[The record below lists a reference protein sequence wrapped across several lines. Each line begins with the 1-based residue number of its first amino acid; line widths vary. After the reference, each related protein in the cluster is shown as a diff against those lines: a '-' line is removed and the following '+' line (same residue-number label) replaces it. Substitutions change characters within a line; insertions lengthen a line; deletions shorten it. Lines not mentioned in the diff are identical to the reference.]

1 MQAGVTVR
9 DYGQWTTNFPV
20 KQVTDGIQIKTVKDP
35 SLTPYVDKKYRGWDL
50 DYPDVD
56 RAKEFA
62 REWKEFDTDGKAPAI
77 SIVRMGNDHTKGMA
91 AGALTPFSFNA
102 DNDYGVGLLVDAV
115 SHSKLW
121 RSTAI
126 FIIEDDAQNG
136 PDHVDSHRAPAWV
149 ISPYTRRGI
158 VDSTMYNQTSI
169 LRTMEMIVGL
179 RPMTQF
185 DAAARPMFE
194 SFSKTPDTT
203 PYTAIAPKVSLI
215 DRNPGHTV
223 GAEESAKMDFREADL
238 VDDDELTAV
247 LWHAIKHVDPPPPTS
262 SWFGR

>member
-1 MQAGVTVR
+1 MQAGVSVR

-20 KQVTDGIQIKTVKDP
+20 KQVADGVQIKAVKDP
-35 SLTPYVDKKYRGWDL
+35 SLTPYVDKNYRGWDL

-56 RAKEFA
+56 RAKEFT
-62 REWKEFDTDGKAPAI
+62 REWKQFDADGKAPQI
-77 SIVRMGNDHTKGMA
+77 SIVRMGNDHTKGAA
-91 AGALTPFSFNA
+91 AGALTPFAFNA

-121 RSTAI
+121 ASTAI

-136 PDHVDSHRAPAWV
+136 PDHVDSHRAPVWV
-149 ISPYTRRGI
+149 ISPYTKRGI
-158 VDSTMYNQTSI
+158 TDSGMYNQTSV
-169 LRTMEMIVGL
+169 LRTMELIMGM

-203 PYTAIAPKVSLI
+203 PFTSIQPKVSLT
-215 DRNPGHTV
+215 DRNPGQ
-223 GAEESAKMDFREADL
+223 GAAATESARMDFREADL
-238 VDDDELTAV
+238 VDDDELTTV
-247 LWHAIKHVDPPPPTS
+247 LWHVVKHANPPPPTRS
-262 SWFGR
+262 LFGH

>member
-1 MQAGVTVR
+1 V
-9 DYGQWTTNFPV
+9 
-20 KQVTDGIQIKTVKDP
+20 QIKLAKDP
-35 SLTPYVDKKYRGWDL
+35 SLTPYIDTKYRGWDL

-56 RAKEFA
+56 RAKEFT
-62 REWKEFDTDGKAPAI
+62 REWTQFDSDGKAPAI
-77 SIVRMGNDHTKGMA
+77 SIVRMGNDHTKGAA
-91 AGALTPFSFNA
+91 AGALTPFAYNA
-102 DNDYGVGLLVDAV
+102 DNDYGVGLLVDGV

-121 RSTAI
+121 ASTAI

-158 VDSTMYNQTSI
+158 VDSGMYNQASI
-169 LRTMEMIVGL
+169 LRTIELIVGL

-194 SFSKTPDTT
+194 GFSRAPDAT
-203 PYTAIAPKVSLI
+203 PYTAIAPKVSLT
-215 DRNPGHTV
+215 DRNSGQAV
-223 GAEESAKMDFREADL
+223 GAAESAKMDFRDADL

-247 LWHAIKHVDPPPPTS
+247 LWHAIKHADPPAPTRS
-262 SWFGR
+262 AFVK